1 MNKGPGRTLHSLIFQ
16 GQRPG
21 LKGFLMLLTF
31 LSSPDLRNFSVFTSF
46 PLSLLILILPAIF
59 SRAESP
65 DLSVTMN
72 ANLGSSLLPPFL
84 PKLNL
89 QVLSYKWLN
98 RKMPLFRYIQKREDK
113 PLRRVAYLTAPLP
126 DEMKALPMLLLVR
139 NSSSSLYLLFILS
152 PPFRKIPPSLP
163 RRQAHSLFLHLRS
176 ERTTVAAEG

>member
-1 MNKGPGRTLHSLIFQ
+1 MNKGPVRTWHSLIFQ

-21 LKGFLMLLTF
+21 LKGFLMLLTS
-31 LSSPDLRNFSVFTSF
+31 LSSPDLRNFSVSTSF

-59 SRAESP
+59 SLAESP

-89 QVLSYKWLN
+89 QVLSYKWLK
-98 RKMPLFRYIQKREDK
+98 RKKPIFRYIQKREDK
-113 PLRRVAYLTAPLP
+113 TLYRVAYLTAPLP

-152 PPFRKIPPSLP
+152 PPFRKIPPSLTP
-163 RRQAHSLFLHLRS
+163 TQAGPLPLPLSS
-176 ERTTVAAEG
+176 E